1 MAGFFFDS
9 SAIVKRYVNERGSN
23 FVDNL
28 ADVQSGNIIF
38 LARIT
43 RVEVAAAVA
52 RRLKNGSVTTADAQN
67 ALAAFQHDLTNNYF
81 TVEIT
86 PVLLTVA
93 MSMATKHALRG
104 YDAVQLA
111 AALEANDE
119 RISNGLPPLTLV
131 SADEDLNASA
141 QAENLKVEN
150 PNNYP

>member
-1 MAGFFFDS
+1 VAGFFCDS
-9 SAIVKRYVNERGSN
+9 SAIVKRYVNETGSN

-28 ADVQSGNIIF
+28 ADLKSGNVIL

-43 RVEVAAAVA
+43 RVEVVAAIA
-52 RRLKNGSVTTADAQN
+52 RRLKNGSVTAADAQN
-67 ALAAFQHDLTNNYF
+67 ATAAFQHDLTNNYF

-86 PVLLTVA
+86 PVLLSVA
-93 MSMATKHALRG
+93 MILATKHALRG

-119 RISNGLPPLTLV
+119 RIANGLAPLTLV
-131 SADEDLNASA
+131 SADKELNTAA
-141 QAENLKVEN
+141 QAEGLNIEN

>member
-1 MAGFFFDS
+1 MAGFFCDS
-9 SAIVKRYVNERGSN
+9 SAIVKRYINETGSN

-28 ADVQSGNIIF
+28 ADVHSGNVIL

-43 RVEVAAAVA
+43 RVEVAAAFA
-52 RRLKNGSVTTADAQN
+52 RRLKNKSVTIADAQN
-67 ALAAFQHDLTNNYF
+67 AIAAFQYDLTNDYF

-86 PVLLTVA
+86 PFILTRA
-93 MSMATKHALRG
+93 QSLATNYALRG

-119 RISNGLPPLTLV
+119 RLTNALPPLTLV
-131 SADEDLNASA
+131 SADTELNKVA
-141 QAENLKVEN
+141 QAEGLNVEN

>member
-1 MAGFFFDS
+1 MAGFFCDS
-9 SAIVKRYVNERGSN
+9 SAIVKRYVNETGSN
-23 FVDNL
+23 FVDGL
-28 ADVQSGNIIF
+28 ADLQSDNIIL

-43 RVEVAAAVA
+43 RVEVTAAIA
-52 RRLKNGSVTTADAQN
+52 RRLKNGSITTADAQN

-86 PVLLTVA
+86 PVLLSVA
-93 MSMATKHALRG
+93 MGLATKHALRG

-119 RISNGLPPLTLV
+119 RIANGLPPLTLV
-131 SADEDLNASA
+131 SADTDLNTAT
-141 QAENLKVEN
+141 QVEGLNVEN

>member
-1 MAGFFFDS
+1 MAGFFCDS
-9 SAIVKRYVNERGSN
+9 SAIVKRYVNETGSN

-28 ADVQSGNIIF
+28 ADLKSGNVV
-38 LARIT
+38 LPARIT
-43 RVEVAAAVA
+43 RVEFAAAIA

-86 PVLLTVA
+86 TLLLSA
-93 MSMATKHALRG
+93 ATTLATRHALRA

-111 AALEANDE
+111 ATLEANDE
-119 RISNGLPPLTLV
+119 RIANGLSPLTLV
-131 SADEDLNASA
+131 SADKELNTAA
-141 QAENLKVEN
+141 QAEGLSVEN